1 MDWLADQDT
10 YEIAKYQGK
19 YIAIWK
25 HKIIAIGKTGSEARR
40 KARQKEPNSNPTVF
54 GVPPE
59 EGFIGGS
66 NFVTPA
72 SR

>member
-10 YEIAKYQGK
+10 CEIAKYQGK

-40 KARQKEPNSNPTVF
+40 KARQNSNPTVF

-59 EGFIGGS
+59 VGFIGGS